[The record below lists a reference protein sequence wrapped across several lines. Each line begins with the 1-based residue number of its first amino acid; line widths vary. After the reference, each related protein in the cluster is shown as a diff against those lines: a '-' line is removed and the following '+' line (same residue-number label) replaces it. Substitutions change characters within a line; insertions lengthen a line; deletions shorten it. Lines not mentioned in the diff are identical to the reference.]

1 MVNRW
6 TEGQEKDAKGRSYY
20 IKVNLQFPQSL
31 PRSVT
36 PLHPDGSLHKH
47 VPHIN
52 ITPHTEDWDNS
63 DAALPAVA
71 SMCASFATSAAE
83 LHYLANL
90 TFSFR
95 TSESLVKF
103 VTLYHDSLQ
112 PLDQTKVLK
121 YHDKARGLNVVPDF
135 LRVSSSW

>member
-6 TEGQEKDAKGRSYY
+6 TEGQEKDMKGRSYY
-20 IKVNLQFPQSL
+20 VKVNLPFPQSL
-31 PRSVT
+31 PRSAN

-47 VPHIN
+47 VRRID

-63 DAALPAVA
+63 DAALPAIA
-71 SMCASFATSAAE
+71 SMCTSFATSAAE
-83 LHYLANL
+83 LQYLTNL

-95 TSESLVKF
+95 TSESLVNF
-103 VTLYHDSLQ
+103 VTLYHDTLQ
-112 PLDQTKVLK
+112 PLDQTKVLR
-121 YHDKARGLNVVPDF
+121 YHDKTRGLDIIPDF